1 MAPNRRSA
9 VKYAHPSFV
18 RFGHL
23 VRSEIEAMPRQ
34 SIKINRF
41 ALGGIYIAINTPNY
55 MDKKKYEGRYRIMDI
70 DILQNNKHTRPVLV
84 LPPFHHIFEF

>member
-1 MAPNRRSA
+1 
-9 VKYAHPSFV
+9 
-18 RFGHL
+18 
-23 VRSEIEAMPRQ
+23 
-34 SIKINRF
+34 
-41 ALGGIYIAINTPNY
+41 